1 MTRFIKNISALYLMV
16 CLCVIT
22 ASAQVNFKIAVEPAS
37 VYGLPS
43 LHSYAHAQW
52 DGKWLILGGQ
62 TSEDWE
68 FSHANLEI
76 YVVDPATN
84 QLWTMPSEYLQ
95 GVVQSVEQ
103 LTSCFAQFYQ
113 EDDYLYMLGGY
124 GYSPEIEG
132 YYAFPY
138 LSIINVKAV
147 IQQIIESDYASAATY
162 FQQVEDERFSVM
174 DGLLTKIEDTFYLIG
189 GIEFYG
195 FFDEENPAY
204 EKMPRQEVISFQI
217 RKNREGLY
225 EMLTIGSLDY
235 RNEFLEIFTTPVPQ
249 IFGEESVGF
258 SILSNE
264 EVDGEAFVNWMDVFQ
279 IGYASSWQRDNKLAH
294 YHSTI
299 IPIYD
304 RKARTMHTLF
314 LNGCTEYL
322 CEEEDLRIG
331 LETVDSM
338 LVFSKSEWGNTLN
351 KESITPYYNNGTDA
365 QFILNKTI
373 PHYNNGVIKY
383 HKLPEGKTEIGY
395 IYGGASNASPM
406 MFEDGRLLALSSRQ
420 LFKVYIIKES
430 LIINY

>member
-1 MTRFIKNISALYLMV
+1 MTNTINYLYLLLLL
-16 CLCVIT
+16 CLPV
-22 ASAQVNFKIAVEPAS
+22 SSLLAQANFQIAVEPAA

-76 YVVDPATN
+76 YVVDPAAN
-84 QLWTMPSEYLQ
+84 QIWTMPTEYLYDN
-95 GVVQSVEQ
+95 VQSVEQ

-113 EDDYLYMLGGY
+113 EGEYLYMLGGY

-138 LSIINVKAV
+138 LSIINVKKV
-147 IQQIIESDYASAATY
+147 IQHIINRAYQQAAGA
-162 FQQVEDERFSVM
+162 FRQMEDDRFSVM
-174 DGLLTKIEDTFYLIG
+174 DGMLTKIGNTFYLVG

-195 FFDEENPAY
+195 FFDEENPSFD
-204 EKMPRQEVISFQI
+204 KLPRQEVISFQI
-217 RKNREGLY
+217 RQNKEGLF
-225 EMLTIGSLDY
+225 EMQHIGSLDY
-235 RNEFLEIFTTPVPQ
+235 RNEFLEIYSTPIPQ
-249 IFGEESVGF
+249 IFWDESEGF

-264 EVDGEAFVNWMDVFQ
+264 EVDGEEFVNWMDVFQ
-279 IGYASSWQRDNKLAH
+279 IGYSSSWQRNNKLSH

-299 IPIYD
+299 IPLYD
-304 RKARTMHTLF
+304 RKSRTMHTLF
-314 LNGCTEYL
+314 LNGCTEFL
-322 CEEEDLRIG
+322 CEEDDIRIG

-338 LVFSKSEWGNTLN
+338 TVFSKGQWSSTFS
-351 KESITPYYNNGTDA
+351 KESITPYYDNGTDA
-365 QFILNKTI
+365 EFILNRKI
-373 PHYNNGVIKY
+373 PHYSNGVIKY

-406 MFEDGRLLALSSRQ
+406 MFEDGSLLALSSRQ
-420 LFKVYIIKES
+420 LFKVFIIKKKEQRN
-430 LIINY
+430 L